1 MGGIVTPANTAFL
14 PAEVSLQIHA
24 SNSKLLFCSRNL
36 LATAE
41 AAFHECCK
49 EGPLEHLI
57 VIGDGSTVEVAASGP
72 SISLTSLMGDDG
84 AAFSGPPTI
93 DAANDV
99 AFLPYSSGTTGLP
112 KGVMLTHR
120 NMVANQLQC
129 LNPIFD
135 TTEIGKVDIY

>member
-1 MGGIVTPANTAFL
+1 MLALGGVVTPANTAFL
-14 PAEVSLQIHA
+14 SAEVTQQIHA
-24 SNSKLLFCSRNL
+24 ANAKLLFCSHNL

-41 AAFHECCK
+41 AAFHECRK
-49 EGPLEHLI
+49 EGPSLERLI
-57 VIGDGSTVEVAASGP
+57 VIDGDGSTDIPASCP

-84 AAFSGPPTI
+84 KAFSGPPAI

-135 TTEIGKVDIY
+135 TTEIGE